1 MSVGRPQFLFA
12 KTAPMPPKTQER
24 KGRPV
29 TEKKT
34 TRNSPRRIL
43 EIIEAICLNPEAAT
57 AARLSQSLEIP
68 SPTIYRWL
76 DALSEE
82 RFIAPTAS
90 GHYVPGERFRDLILN
105 SLQYEPKVTE
115 RRSLLRSL
123 SDQLKETVSLSIP
136 HGTKLIYFD
145 RLESHWPFQVNLKVG
160 APLPLHCCASG
171 KLYLSTLD
179 PKAAMG
185 VFERIAKTEFARNT
199 ITTKSAFA
207 AELEKIRTQGYA
219 IDNEE
224 WFDDMVGAAVPIF
237 GDSGALMAC
246 LSTHALTTRKS
257 VDDLEKDI
265 PQMRDFALKLKACL
279 GG

>member
-1 MSVGRPQFLFA
+1 M
-12 KTAPMPPKTQER
+12 
-24 KGRPV
+24 
-29 TEKKT
+29 TEKKN

-43 EIIEAICLNPEAAT
+43 EIIEAICTNPEAAT
-57 AARLSQSLEIP
+57 AARLSQTLAIP
-68 SPTIYRWL
+68 APTIYRWL

-123 SDQLKETVSLSIP
+123 SEQLNETVSLSIP
-136 HGTKLIYFD
+136 QGTKLIYFD

-171 KLYLSTLD
+171 KLYMATLD
-179 PKAAMG
+179 SKAAMG
-185 VFERIAKTEFARNT
+185 IFERISDKKSARNT
-199 ITTKSAFA
+199 ITAKSAFA
-207 AELEKIRTQGYA
+207 AELEQIRTVGYA
-219 IDNEE
+219 LDKEE
-224 WFDDMVGAAVPIF
+224 WFNDMVGAAVPIY
-237 GDSGALMAC
+237 GESGALIAC

-257 VDDLEKDI
+257 VEDMEKDM
-265 PQMRDFALKLKACL
+265 PLMLDVAQKLKACL
-279 GG
+279 NG

>member
-1 MSVGRPQFLFA
+1 M
-12 KTAPMPPKTQER
+12 
-24 KGRPV
+24 
-29 TEKKT
+29 TEKKN

-57 AARLSQSLEIP
+57 ASRLSQTLEIP
-68 SPTIYRWL
+68 APTIYRWL

-115 RRSLLRSL
+115 RRSLLRGL
-123 SDQLKETVSLSIP
+123 SEQLNETVSLSIP

-171 KLYLSTLD
+171 KLYLSTLE
-179 PKAAMG
+179 PKTAKG
-185 VFERIAKTEFARNT
+185 IFERIAQKKSARST
-199 ITTKSAFA
+199 ITDPAAFTD
-207 AELEKIRTQGYA
+207 ELTRIRDAGFALDQ
-219 IDNEE
+219 EE

-237 GDSGALMAC
+237 AETGALIAC

-257 VDDLEKDI
+257 INDMEKEI
-265 PQMRDFALKLKACL
+265 PLMREVAGKLRNCL
-279 GG
+279 LG

>member
-1 MSVGRPQFLFA
+1 M
-12 KTAPMPPKTQER
+12 
-24 KGRPV
+24 
-29 TEKKT
+29 TEKKN

-57 AARLSQSLEIP
+57 AARLSQTLEIP
-68 SPTIYRWL
+68 APTIYRWL

-171 KLYLSTLD
+171 KLYLSTLE
-179 PKAAMG
+179 PKAALG
-185 VFERIAKTEFARNT
+185 IFERIANKSSARNT
-199 ITTKSAFA
+199 ITTRSAFA
-207 AELEKIRTQGYA
+207 AELEKVREVGYA
-219 IDNEE
+219 LDKEE

-237 GDSGALMAC
+237 CETGALMAC
-246 LSTHALTTRKS
+246 LSTHSLTTRKS
-257 VDDLEKDI
+257 VEDLE
-265 PQMRDFALKLKACL
+265 RDLPKMLDVAQKLKACL